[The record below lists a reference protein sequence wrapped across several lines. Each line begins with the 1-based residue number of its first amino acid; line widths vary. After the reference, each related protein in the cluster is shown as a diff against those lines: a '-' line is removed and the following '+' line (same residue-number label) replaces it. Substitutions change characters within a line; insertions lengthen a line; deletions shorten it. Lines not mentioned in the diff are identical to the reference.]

1 MAEHV
6 AGAVDARA
14 LAVPQA
20 EHAIELAFA
29 AQFRLLRAPKRRG
42 GEVLVD
48 AALKLDVGGFEMP
61 PRAYELLVEP
71 AGRRPA
77 IAGDEPRRIEPR
89 APVQFLLHEAQPDQR
104 LVAGREDAAFAQVEF
119 VIERDVCER

>member
-42 GEVLVD
+42 GEVLID
-48 AALKLDVGGFEMP
+48 AALKLDVGRFEMP
-61 PRAYELLVEP
+61 PRAYELLVES
-71 AGRRPA
+71 AERQTT
-77 IAGDEPRRIEPR
+77 IAGDEPRRVQPR
-89 APVQFLLHEAQPDQR
+89 PPVELLLHEAEPDQR
-104 LVAGREDAAFAQVEF
+104 LVAGRED
-119 VIERDVCER
+119 